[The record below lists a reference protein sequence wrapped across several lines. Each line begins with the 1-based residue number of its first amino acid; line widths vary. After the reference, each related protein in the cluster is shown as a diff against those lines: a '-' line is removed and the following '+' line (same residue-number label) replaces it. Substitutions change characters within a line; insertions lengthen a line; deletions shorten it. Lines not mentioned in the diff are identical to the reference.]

1 MKQKIRTASILLLM
15 ILGAGLVLMA
25 CGAKNLADSRTV
37 GSDSYGPN
45 VESMTGTDSY
55 QMELQKGEM
64 LAVHFETVDDLNLH
78 IAPGEIYGFI
88 GHNGAGKTTTLK
100 FVAGILQFDT
110 GEIYI
115 DGKSI
120 RTQPLECKRSFAYIP
135 DNPDLYDYMTGIK
148 YLNFI
153 ADIFHISAADRQMR
167 IRKYGDLFI
176 WRSLWKGG
184 ELFAVLDA
192 IFAETPDSVPFLLC
206 VMLCSRASMNFMT
219 APSVSLEEKSLW
231 LLQSLP
237 VEPWRTFQ
245 AKIRMQLLL
254 TGLPLLLCIGCT
266 AAVYPLHP
274 MQLLMLLLFA
284 GSYTLLMALVGLFF
298 GVKMPTLTWTGEIVP
313 IKQGAPV
320 MITLFCGFGY
330 MVLLFVGFMLLPG
343 WTLGFLGYM
352 SCFVGANLLLSV
364 PIYLWLRKQGVARFS
379 AL

>member
-25 CGAKNLADSRTV
+25 CGAKNLTDSRTA

-167 IRKYGDLFI
+167 IRKYGDLF
-176 WRSLWKGG
+176 
-184 ELFAVLDA
+184 ELTDDLA
-192 IFAETPDSVPFLLC
+192 
-206 VMLCSRASMNFMT
+206 
-219 APSVSLEEKSLW
+219 
-231 LLQSLP
+231 Q
-237 VEPWRTFQ
+237 
-245 AKIRMQLLL
+245 
-254 TGLPLLLCIGCT
+254 
-266 AAVYPLHP
+266 P
-274 MQLLMLLLFA
+274 ME
-284 GSYTLLMALVGLFF
+284 G
-298 GVKMPTLTWTGEIVP
+298 
-313 IKQGAPV
+313 
-320 MITLFCGFGY
+320 
-330 MVLLFVGFMLLPG
+330 
-343 WTLGFLGYM
+343 
-352 SCFVGANLLLSV
+352 
-364 PIYLWLRKQGVARFS
+364 R
-379 AL
+379 